1 VNVGIHIVQK
11 FPTVNTRKHFHRVS
25 LSENSLCVACG
36 LEEETAFHFI
46 CPALSI
52 ARTREF
58 GKPILNEREYKQTTV
73 SQIQGFAARRIG
85 TVV

>member
-1 VNVGIHIVQK
+1 MR
-11 FPTVNTRKHFHRVS
+11 TR
-25 LSENSLCVACG
+25 ED
-36 LEEETAFHFI
+36 TAFHFMNV

-58 GKPILNEREYKQTTV
+58 GKPGKPIFNEREYKQTTV